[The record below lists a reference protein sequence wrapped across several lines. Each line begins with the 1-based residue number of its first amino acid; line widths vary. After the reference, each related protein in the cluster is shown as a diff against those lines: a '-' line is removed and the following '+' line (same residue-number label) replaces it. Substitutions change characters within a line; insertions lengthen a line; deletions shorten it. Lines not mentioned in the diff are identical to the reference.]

1 MTYTIAVLAGGKSTR
16 FGVNKLFF
24 QIGTKTMLE
33 WVLYAALNSKA
44 NEIILSVKSLEFD
57 ISDKI
62 KGKIKVV
69 EDEIGEYSPLVG
81 IMSAAR
87 ASTNSKIVIVS
98 ADSPLVTGNFLNL
111 LDSYLEK
118 MDVDGVVPIW
128 SDGRIEAIHAAYRTS
143 SVLSACELLTNY
155 KNYNVKAIPGMLK
168 RVYFLPVSYLEKR
181 DKLSITDFDS
191 PSEILDGSKLS

>member
-16 FGVNKLFF
+16 FGANKLFF
-24 QIGTKTMLE
+24 QVGTRTMLE
-33 WVLYAALNSKA
+33 WVLYAALKSKS

-57 ISDKI
+57 IP
-62 KGKIKVV
+62 GKIKDRIKVV
-69 EDEIGEYSPLVG
+69 KDEIDEYSPLIG

-128 SDGRIEAIHAAYRTS
+128 NDGSIEAIHAAYRTS
-143 SVLSACELLTNY
+143 SVLSVCELLTNY
-155 KNYNVKAIPGMLK
+155 KNYNVKAIPSMLK

-191 PSEILDGSKLS
+191 PSEILDDSKLN